1 MNLPIWGL
9 KLVFLHRGGVG
20 LSMEHFLREDRM
32 PLPKGEALQT
42 LDARGALDAVCSRR
56 CAVRRDCRRAGRT
69 PAALRNIICMDAPR
83 AMRFGCGH
91 TLCCRACLPR
101 LVGQPCPNCRE
112 PLTSEVTPIGETDA
126 GHAVATFEL
135 NPQPA
140 PARGKGGAKGKGHGK
155 GPRHG
160 DRAALRSVSMGRGQ
174 NRRTA
179 AGMGHAHALVATHP
193 PLSHRSQ
200 YCLGAEPHLNLNDLT

>member
-1 MNLPIWGL
+1 M
-9 KLVFLHRGGVG
+9 
-20 LSMEHFLREDRM
+20 
-32 PLPKGEALQT
+32 
-42 LDARGALDAVCSRR
+42 
-56 CAVRRDCRRAGRT
+56 
-69 PAALRNIICMDAPR
+69 
-83 AMRFGCGH
+83 MRFGCGH

-101 LVGQPCPNCRE
+101 LVGLPCPNCRE

-179 AGMGHAHALVATHP
+179 AGMGHAHELVATHP